1 MVAIAVSAV
10 TLYFE
15 PVYIFRSSQPLSFF
29 FTWKKNSFT
38 HQPPRRFDSLDVTSD
53 TLICCCFLSRNIL
66 IALLP
71 SYHSTHTHTYTHIV
85 TQTPFELTLIKEYSY
100 RKVNLH
106 SVELKDIDL
115 RLFLCEAT
123 LLFFPKLSPFC
134 FFYSPSMS
142 PLVGLLETTLFIGRK
157 KERKKKDGACGT
169 SPEFCGTFFFSF
181 LFKKKLN
188 CVFLAIKKHT
198 GTEGNNIRR
207 ENTTTAFFL
216 SLFCFKSEFIS
227 DREQLWRSH
236 PAEMSRYIIKA

>member
-1 MVAIAVSAV
+1 MSRQTHSSVVVSCRV
-10 TLYFE
+10 ISLQLC
-15 PVYIFRSSQPLSFF
+15 S
-29 FTWKKNSFT
+29 
-38 HQPPRRFDSLDVTSD
+38 PPT
-53 TLICCCFLSRNIL
+53 I
-66 IALLP
+66 P
-71 SYHSTHTHTYTHIV
+71 HTHTHTHIV
-85 TQTPFELTLIKEYSY
+85 TQTPLELTLIKEYSY

-227 DREQLWRSH
+227 DREQL
-236 PAEMSRYIIKA
+236 